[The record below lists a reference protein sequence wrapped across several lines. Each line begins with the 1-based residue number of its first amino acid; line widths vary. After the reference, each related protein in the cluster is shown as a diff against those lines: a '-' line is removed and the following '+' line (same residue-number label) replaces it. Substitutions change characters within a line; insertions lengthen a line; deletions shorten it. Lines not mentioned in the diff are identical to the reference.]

1 MSWTTTVP
9 VSDSISFTLCS
20 EFHSSHS
27 FLIALEFPSKSPSF
41 RTIDHSGNSVHS
53 SGRDSGLDLSRERS
67 ESPGT
72 QLQMALQN
80 KQHHL
85 QNQQL
90 HRMQSRRSKDRQSV
104 RSQKCI
110 CGHGEVN
117 LGSGESSDSY
127 EDSLKGVTAA
137 AVSRRTSLPRTSVFR
152 RSIRNNAG
160 LRGVRHSFSGVRDD
174 LIQQSPA
181 PLHRTRGHGH
191 LRNSI
196 TDLEERLRNLER
208 TFREPYIITNSHC

>member
-1 MSWTTTVP
+1 MN
-9 VSDSISFTLCS
+9 
-20 EFHSSHS
+20 
-27 FLIALEFPSKSPSF
+27 
-41 RTIDHSGNSVHS
+41 IDNSGNSIHS

-72 QLQMALQN
+72 QLQLALQN

-90 HRMQSRRSKDRQSV
+90 NRMQSRRSKDRQSV

-110 CGHGEVN
+110 CRHAEVN
-117 LGSGESSDSY
+117 MGGSGESSDSY
-127 EDSLKGVTAA
+127 EDSLKGVT
-137 AVSRRTSLPRTSVFR
+137 VSRRTSLPRTSVFR
-152 RSIRNNAG
+152 RSIRNNG
-160 LRGVRHSFSGVRDD
+160 VRGVRHSFSGVRDD

>member
-1 MSWTTTVP
+1 MTTP
-9 VSDSISFTLCS
+9 VCGSTSFTPSTSEFKNCS
-20 EFHSSHS
+20 EFKNTHQTLPFHS
-27 FLIALEFPSKSPSF
+27 
-41 RTIDHSGNSVHS
+41 RTLNIDNSANSLHS

-67 ESPGT
+67 ESPGR
-72 QLQMALQN
+72 QLQVTLQN

-90 HRMQSRRSKDRQSV
+90 ARIHSRRAKDRLSV
-104 RSQKCI
+104 RSNKCI
-110 CGHGEVN
+110 CGHSELNVC
-117 LGSGESSDSY
+117 SGESSDSY
-127 EDSLKGVTAA
+127 EDSLKGGQVQGQ
-137 AVSRRTSLPRTSVFR
+137 VSRRTSLPRTQTNGFR
-152 RSIRNNAG
+152 RSLRNPAV
-160 LRGVRHSFSGVRDD
+160 RGVRHSFSGVRDD

-181 PLHRTRGHGH
+181 PLHRNRHAH